1 MQEPSRVADG
11 VDEGQMK
18 RAIPITTFFLDIGG
32 VLLTDGWD
40 HHARKRAAT
49 NFNLELAELEDRH
62 HLTFETS
69 EEGKLTIEEYLCL
82 VVFYRKRPFTR
93 AQFRKFMF
101 AQSKPYPKM
110 IEFVAQLKV
119 RHGLKI
125 VVVSNEARELN
136 AYRIRKFKL
145 DGFVDFFISSCFVHV
160 RKPDAD
166 IFRLA
171 LDIAQ
176 APAGQVLYIE
186 NTPMFVQIA
195 EGLGIRSILH
205 TDYRS
210 TCAKLASFGLRND
223 EGVIHETG

>member
-1 MQEPSRVADG
+1 
-11 VDEGQMK
+11 MK
-18 RAIPITTFFLDIGG
+18 KSCSMTALFVDIGG
-32 VLLTDGWD
+32 VLLTDGWG
-40 HHARKRAAT
+40 HGSRKLAAKA
-49 NFNLELAELEDRH
+49 FNLNPEEMETRHNQVWDTYELGKLNLED
-62 HLTFETS
+62 
-69 EEGKLTIEEYLCL
+69 YLNR
-82 VVFYRKRPFTR
+82 VVFYQKRPFTR
-93 AQFRKFMF
+93 SQFQKFMF
-101 AQSKPYPKM
+101 AQSKPYPQM
-110 IEFVAQLKV
+110 IDLVRRIKV
-119 RHGLKI
+119 KHGLKI

-145 DGFVDFFISSCFVHV
+145 DGFVDSFISSCFVHV

-176 APAGQVLYIE
+176 APARQVVYIE

-210 TCAKLASFGLRND
+210 TCARLAAFGLQND
-223 EGVIHETG
+223 GGVVRETR